1 MTLIQQLK
9 YRYAQFSVVERLIS
23 VMVLC
28 FVIPFLIRTI
38 FFLFSVPMDSFFS
51 WFQLSSR
58 LELLLTRPWTPITYG
73 FLHSGLGHI
82 FWNMLLL
89 YYAGRMMVNLFKPQL
104 FINTFFIGVLFGGL
118 IYVFSYNFFPAF
130 SGQTPYLQGS
140 SAGVMAVLIFMCTY
154 MPQQEVRLLFFNV
167 KLIYIG
173 LFFII
178 LDLIQIPISNA
189 GGHMAHL
196 GGALWGYLYQK
207 NYSQG
212 NDIGSWFTKSVVFL
226 KQLLSV
232 NKKPLRKVYK
242 SPKNKP
248 SNRSPKNNQK
258 KIDAILDKISKSGY
272 ASLTKEEK
280 EFLFKAGKS

>member
-1 MTLIQQLK
+1 MTFIKQLK

-23 VMVLC
+23 IMVLC
-28 FVIPFLIRTI
+28 FIIPFLLRTV
-38 FFLFSVPMDSFFS
+38 FFLFSVPMDGFFS

-58 LELLLTRPWTPITYG
+58 LDLLLIRPWTSITYG
-73 FLHSGLGHI
+73 FMHSGLGHI

-104 FINTFFIGVLFGGL
+104 FVNTFFIGVLFGGL
-118 IYVFSYNFFPAF
+118 VYVFSYNFFPAF

-173 LFFII
+173 LFFVI

-207 NYSQG
+207 NYSRG
-212 NDIGSWFTKSVVFL
+212 NDIGSWFSKGVHFL
-226 KQLLSV
+226 KQFLFA

-242 SPKNKP
+242 STKNKSSKTP
-248 SNRSPKNNQK
+248 PKNNQE